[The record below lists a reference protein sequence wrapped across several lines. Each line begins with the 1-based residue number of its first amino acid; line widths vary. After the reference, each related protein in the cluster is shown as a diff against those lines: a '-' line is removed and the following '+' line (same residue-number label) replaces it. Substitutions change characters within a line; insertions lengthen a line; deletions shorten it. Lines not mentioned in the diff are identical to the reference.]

1 MHDIDKSNRFA
12 YPLYRH
18 PADLLIFRSSFD
30 SESDNSL
37 SLYHQRRELQLLLCV
52 WVELSIWF
60 LDSWYSL
67 VGVLELLT
75 RFAHLTL
82 DSQFDGIER

>member
-1 MHDIDKSNRFA
+1 MHGIDKSNRIV

-18 PADLLIFRSSFD
+18 PADLLIFRSSYD
-30 SESDNSL
+30 GEYDNSL

-52 WVELSIWF
+52 WVELSIWL
-60 LDSWYSL
+60 LDSWYSR

-75 RFAHLTL
+75 RFAHLKL